1 LGGLEVAA
9 KEHHQPVGGRID
21 FLMRDTEAGVYYEV
35 EVMLGALDESHI
47 IRTIEYWDLERQRRP
62 TWDHCAVIVAEDIT
76 TRFFNVLRLLNRA
89 VPLIAVKLSAV
100 SVNGRV
106 LLVPV
111 TVLNITEEASDEPVD
126 PVERADR
133 AYWEKRSPQIL
144 TVMDRIASVLKTTNL
159 ELRVTFNRGH
169 IALGT
174 TGTNFC
180 WLVPRKPL
188 DTCHVDVR
196 LLPEA
201 RDGAL
206 SALQE
211 SGIDASPRRKGVAFN
226 ITVAALE
233 KHIGLITR
241 TLEVAE
247 QASR

>member
-1 LGGLEVAA
+1 
-9 KEHHQPVGGRID
+9 
-21 FLMRDTEAGVYYEV
+21 
-35 EVMLGALDESHI
+35 
-47 IRTIEYWDLERQRRP
+47 
-62 TWDHCAVIVAEDIT
+62 
-76 TRFFNVLRLLNRA
+76 
-89 VPLIAVKLSAV
+89 
-100 SVNGRV
+100 
-106 LLVPV
+106 
-111 TVLNITEEASDEPVD
+111 
-126 PVERADR
+126 
-133 AYWEKRSPQIL
+133 
-144 TVMDRIASVLKTTNL
+144 MDRIASVLKTTNL
-159 ELRVTFNRGH
+159 EPRVTFNRGH

-180 WLVPRKPL
+180 WLKPRKPL